1 MYHKCIWDVV
11 CPACALCTQAQDKPW
26 TLYQVLCTCLY
37 FHLLQIDVC
46 NLWLQKDV
54 LLLNL
59 CHGSFKSSFQEQNYI
74 EDFSRIRFFTFIFMS
89 PNCFIFLMILN
100 WLNFYMCFYF
110 APLILEILVP
120 AVLCMLCKFFT
131 CQKNIIWCK
140 DTNFLNLFR
149 HCDYGRNYLRTD
161 AFFYFWK
168 KRKERLMNVSCFACC
183 RWAQL
188 STLNDL
194 DRLNVMCVFFSW
206 LVL

>member
-1 MYHKCIWDVV
+1 MVG
-11 CPACALCTQAQDKPW
+11 P
-26 TLYQVLCTCLY
+26 
-37 FHLLQIDVC
+37 
-46 NLWLQKDV
+46 
-54 LLLNL
+54 
-59 CHGSFKSSFQEQNYI
+59 
-74 EDFSRIRFFTFIFMS
+74 

-161 AFFYFWK
+161 AFFYFRK

-194 DRLNVMCVFFSW
+194 DRLNVMCVFFS
-206 LVL
+206 